1 MTAHTNQ
8 PDTDVLII
16 GAGLSGISMAGH
28 MEMLSP
34 DRSYMILDRRDEVGG
49 TWDLFRYPGV
59 RSDSDMHTLGFIFEP
74 WKHDDA
80 IADGPAI
87 LEYLNRVVDERGIRP
102 HMRFGQEV
110 LSADWDSGT
119 ARWTITSRS
128 KDGKESVITAR
139 WLYFGSGY
147 YDYDN
152 PHDAQIPQL
161 DAFGGQVIH
170 PQFWPDDLD
179 YAGKKVVIIG
189 SGATAITLVP
199 AMAENAESVT
209 MLQRTPTWMGKGPR
223 QDKWDHRFRRW
234 FPEKLAYWLTR
245 RKNILFR
252 AYVFSLSRRNP
263 QKLADKLRGMA
274 RRSLGELYDPKNFEP
289 PYNPWEQRLC
299 LVPDGDLYK
308 AMRAG
313 KAHIVTDHIEGF
325 DATGVKLK
333 SGEHLPADIV
343 VTATGLKLALAG
355 KVKVSKDG
363 EPVEFT
369 DHYFYR
375 GTMFS
380 NLPNLSFVFG
390 YLNASWTL
398 RADTNARYAC
408 EVLNDMAKA
417 NADVAVAE
425 LAAED
430 EPETVEPWDYSSGYL
445 QRAKHLMPKV
455 GPERPWSL
463 KHDYLADIKDFR
475 QRPVRDGVLRFY
487 QVDEAKAEPSDGGES
502 EETDTHAIAAE

>member
-1 MTAHTNQ
+1 MSK

-28 MEMLSP
+28 MKMHCP
-34 DRSYMILDRRDEVGG
+34 DRDFVILDRRDQLGG

-59 RSDSDMHTLGFIFEP
+59 RSDSDMHTLGFSFEP

-87 LEYLNRVVDERGIRP
+87 LEYLNRVVDERGIRE
-102 HMRFGQEV
+102 HMRFGEEV
-110 LSADWDSGT
+110 LSADWDSDN
-119 ARWTITSRS
+119 ARWTITSRG
-128 KDGKESVITAR
+128 KDGAESTITAN

-152 PHDAQIPQL
+152 PHDAEIPEI
-161 DAFGGQVIH
+161 DKFGGQVVH
-170 PQFWPDDLD
+170 PQFWPEDLD
-179 YAGKKVVIIG
+179 YSGKKVVVIG
-189 SGATAITLVP
+189 SGATAVTLVP
-199 AMAENAESVT
+199 SMAEDAESVT
-209 MLQRTPTWMGKGPR
+209 MLQRTPTWMGEGPR
-223 QDKWDHRFRRW
+223 RDEWDHRFRRW

-263 QKLADKLRGMA
+263 QKLADKLRDMQRDA
-274 RRSLGELYDPKNFEP
+274 LGDLRDPKHFEP

-299 LVPDGDLYK
+299 LIPDGDLFQ
-308 AMRAG
+308 AMRSG
-313 KAHIVTDHIEGF
+313 KAKIVTDHIEGF
-325 DATGVKLK
+325 DEGGIKLK

-343 VTATGLKLALAG
+343 VTATGLRLTLAG
-355 KVKVSKDG
+355 KVAISKDG
-363 EPVEFT
+363 EPVDFT

-398 RADTNARYAC
+398 RADCNAKYAC
-408 EVLNDMAKA
+408 DVLNDMAA
-417 NADVAVAE
+417 ADADVAVPE
-425 LAAED
+425 LAPED

-445 QRAKHLMPKV
+445 QRARDLMPKV
-455 GPERPWSL
+455 GKDRPWSL
-463 KHDYLADIKDFR
+463 KHEYLADVRDFR

-487 QVDEAKAEPSDGGES
+487 KVEAESSASQPEAANQGEADHS
-502 EETDTHAIAAE
+502 AIAAE

>member
-1 MTAHTNQ
+1 MTQQAQQ

-28 MEMLSP
+28 MEMLCP
-34 DRSYMILDRRDEVGG
+34 DRSYTILDRRDQLGG

-87 LEYLNRVVDERGIRP
+87 LEYLNRVVDERGIRE

-110 LSADWDSGT
+110 LSADWDSNS
-119 ARWTITSRS
+119 ARWTVTSRS
-128 KDGKESVITAR
+128 KDGEESTITAS

-152 PHDAQIPQL
+152 PHDAQIPGIEG
-161 DAFGGQVIH
+161 FGGQVIH

-179 YAGKKVVIIG
+179 YKGKKVVIIG

-199 AMAENAESVT
+199 AMAEDAASVT

-223 QDKWDHRFRRW
+223 QDIWDHRFRRW

-252 AYVFSLSRRNP
+252 AYVFDLSRRSP
-263 QKLADKLRGMA
+263 DKLAGKLRGMA
-274 RRSLGELYDPKNFEP
+274 LASLGELYDSKNFEP

-299 LVPDGDLYK
+299 LVPDGDLFK

-313 KAHIVTDHIEGF
+313 KAHIVTDHIDGF
-325 DATGVKLK
+325 DANGVKLK

-343 VTATGLKLALAG
+343 VTATGLKLVLAG
-355 KVKVSKDG
+355 KVKVSMDG
-363 EPVEFT
+363 TPVDFT
-369 DHYFYR
+369 DHFFYR

-380 NLPNLSFVFG
+380 NMPNLSFVFG

-398 RADTNARYAC
+398 RADANARYAC
-408 EVLNDMAKA
+408 EVLNDMSKVGA
-417 NADVAVAE
+417 NVAVAQ
-425 LAAED
+425 LAEED
-430 EPETVEPWDYSSGYL
+430 EPETVAPWDYSSGYL
-445 QRAKHLMPKV
+445 QRAAHLMPKV
-455 GPERPWSL
+455 GPDRPWSL

-487 QVDEAKAEPSDGGES
+487 AVDAADNAES
-502 EETDTHAIAAE
+502 ETADETGHQAIAAE

>member
-1 MTAHTNQ
+1 MTQ

-28 MEMLSP
+28 MKMMCP
-34 DRSYMILDRRDEVGG
+34 DRSFTILDRRDQLGG

-87 LEYLNRVVDERGIRP
+87 LEYLNRVVDERGIRE
-102 HMRFGQEV
+102 HMRFGEEV
-110 LSADWDSGT
+110 LSANWDSDA
-119 ARWTITSRS
+119 ARWTITSRH
-128 KDGKESVITAR
+128 KDGTTSTITAG

-152 PHDAQIPQL
+152 PHDAQLPDL
-161 DAFGGQVIH
+161 DKFSGQVIH

-179 YAGKKVVIIG
+179 YTGKNVVVIG

-199 AMAENAESVT
+199 SMADDAKSVT

-223 QDKWDHRFRRW
+223 QDIWDHRFRRW
-234 FPEKLAYWLTR
+234 FPEKVAYWLTR

-263 QKLADKLRGMA
+263 EKLADKLRGMA
-274 RRSLGELYDPKNFEP
+274 RQSLGQVYDPKHFEP

-299 LVPDGDLYK
+299 LVPDGDLFK

-313 KAHIVTDHIEGF
+313 KAHIVTDHIDGF
-325 DATGVKLK
+325 DADGVKLK
-333 SGEHLPADIV
+333 SGDHLPADII
-343 VTATGLKLALAG
+343 VTATGLRLVLAG
-355 KVKVSKDG
+355 KVEVSVDG
-363 EPVEFT
+363 KPVDFT

-408 EVLNDMAKA
+408 DVLNDMTAAGA
-417 NADVAVAE
+417 NVAVAP
-425 LAAED
+425 LAPED

-445 QRAKHLMPKV
+445 QRARDLMPKV
-455 GPERPWSL
+455 GKDRPWSL
-463 KHDYLADIKDFR
+463 KHEYLADVKDFR
-475 QRPVRDGVLRFY
+475 QRPVRDGVL
-487 QVDEAKAEPSDGGES
+487 QLSHVESAKNTAQDNAKDHTSV
-502 EETDTHAIAAE
+502 AAE